1 MNQVISIK
9 DIISFIEIINNLIT
23 SLEEY
28 RASINITSIKAINL
42 SKQLLLSLKLEL
54 SRFVEYPNIY
64 SRIDLEYYE
73 FNSFLT
79 QTKKNI
85 KIFLKKESPK
95 FEEVNLIITNLKN
108 LKKSLILESN
118 NKKKSL
124 ILEYN
129 NKNKSE
135 IGVYKPKNSN
145 Q

>member
-54 SRFVEYPNIY
+54 SRFVEYPNIN

-108 LKKSLILESN
+108 LKKSLILE
-118 NKKKSL
+118 
-124 ILEYN
+124 YN